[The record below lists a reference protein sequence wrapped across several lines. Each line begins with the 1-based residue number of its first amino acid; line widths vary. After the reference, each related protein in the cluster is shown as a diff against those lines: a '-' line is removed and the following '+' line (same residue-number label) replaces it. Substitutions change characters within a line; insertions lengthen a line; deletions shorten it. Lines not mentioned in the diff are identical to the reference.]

1 MTNSNQILTPEFS
14 DFCKAE
20 AMKNMLRAQLH
31 LQRGVLS
38 MHEKAK
44 RTQQF
49 YQNILLMEKSN
60 KEDAKKIRQSIE
72 QKKEI
77 LKRDIPDDIKA
88 MIRQDIEL
96 LTQIIGSQ
104 NNLDS

>member
-1 MTNSNQILTPEFS
+1 MTTTNQILTPEFS

-20 AMKNMLRAQLH
+20 AMKSMIRAQQH

-38 MHEKAK
+38 MHDKAK
-44 RTQQF
+44 RTQEF

-77 LKRDIPDDIKA
+77 LKRDIPDDVKT
-88 MIRQDIEL
+88 MIRKDIEL
-96 LTQIIGSQ
+96 LSQIIGSQ
-104 NNLDS
+104 NNLDD